1 MGEHDMPSSWFERWQ
16 EQEPLR
22 LYLWTVAAA
31 VLIGSVSTGLLTE
44 TWALAIGG
52 VLASALMVGGTALAR
67 RKVTPVLTVEELL
80 QRQHEDSYQQGVD
93 DAARSL
99 EAVHRPVDLAAA
111 ETEQLQ
117 ALRTTAGR
125 RALGRCR
132 YVESGRRCALVEHPA
147 RFPHRLEEA
156 RPRE

>member
-1 MGEHDMPSSWFERWQ
+1 MGDHDMPSSWFERWQ

-22 LYLWTVAAA
+22 AYLWTIAAA

-52 VLASALMVGGTALAR
+52 VAASALMVGGTALAR
-67 RKVTPVLTVEELL
+67 RQVTPVLTVDQLL
-80 QRQHEDSYQQGVD
+80 ARQHAESYQQGVE
-93 DAARSL
+93 DAVARL
-99 EAVHRPVDLAAA
+99 ELVARPADVAEA

-117 ALRTTAGR
+117 ALRTPAR
-125 RALGRCR
+125 RTLGRCR
-132 YVESGRRCALVEHPA
+132 YVESGRRCTMVEHPG
-147 RFPHRLEEA
+147 RFPHRLEEP